1 MKNVT
6 LHGEIIL
13 FITDLL
19 YDDKIIYSRADSQ

>member
-6 LHGEIIL
+6 LHREIIL